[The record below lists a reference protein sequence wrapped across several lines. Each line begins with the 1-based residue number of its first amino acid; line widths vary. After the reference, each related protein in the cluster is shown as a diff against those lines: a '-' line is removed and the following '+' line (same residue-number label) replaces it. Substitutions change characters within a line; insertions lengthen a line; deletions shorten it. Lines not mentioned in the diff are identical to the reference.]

1 MQFRKSTSILL
12 AIFILFSNLG
22 LAFNVHY
29 CEDRI
34 ASISLN
40 TITSEP
46 CLEDVKSCCA
56 TQPSHDE
63 CCSNKVIKAE
73 NKHDDFWSKSF
84 KLDFQQIY
92 LFEKPF
98 FLAKENLL
106 SFSKKEV
113 PSFYCDS
120 NAPPFYKLYCQL
132 VLYA

>member
-29 CEDRI
+29 CEDKI
-34 ASISLN
+34 AVISLS
-40 TITSEP
+40 TIASEP
-46 CLEDVKSCCA
+46 CIEDVKSCCA
-56 TQPSHDE
+56 VQSSHEE
-63 CCSNKVIKAE
+63 CCSNKVIKVE
-73 NKHDDFWSKSF
+73 KKNDDFWSKSIN
-84 KLDFQQIY
+84 LDFQQIY
-92 LFEKPF
+92 LLDERLFLEKR
-98 FLAKENLL
+98 NLGF
-106 SFSKKEV
+106 FSKKEV

>member
-29 CEDRI
+29 CEDKI
-34 ASISLN
+34 ASVSLN
-40 TITSEP
+40 TIVSEP

-56 TQPSHDE
+56 MQSSHEE

-73 NKHDDFWSKSF
+73 KKHDDFWSKSF
-84 KLDFQQIY
+84 KLDFQQIF
-92 LFEKPF
+92 LFEKPL
-98 FLAKENLL
+98 FLAKENLV
-106 SFSKKEV
+106 SFSKSES
-113 PSFYCDS
+113 PSFYCNS

-132 VLYA
+132 VFYA